1 MRIII
6 IVFVAMLTTTA
17 MAQNWDVIR
26 NSGNYYYGEGSGETE
41 EEAGKSALENL
52 LQMVAVHVSSDF
64 EGIYAGTNTNGTLS
78 HEESVRQC
86 VRTYAQSS
94 LTGVETWKVSDA
106 PKSIVRKWILRTE
119 LERMYEY
126 RKQRI
131 ESMMKMADKSLERGM
146 VDMALQHYYWAYSL
160 VRSLQHPTQMVDS
173 EGRILMDYL
182 NVKLRGILKEIEVK
196 VAKVDGDYVDLLFTY
211 QGKPVSV
218 YFTYNDGRSDGI
230 EGHAT
235 DGMGSIE
242 MAPGYAK
249 TGIYHIDIEFEYK
262 DLARG
267 DAEMQSVLDVVGKA
281 NLGGN
286 LTVKSPT
293 EVSAQEKKQVEAK
306 VKEAGIHLSPS
317 KTQKPEDSTDINAS
331 LDKVINA
338 IKARNYGA
346 VSNLF
351 TEEGLDVYQK
361 LINRGTA
368 RIIGIPNI
376 VLYKGLKGQTVARG
390 MQMSFSFAGGKK
402 KTFVED
408 VIFTFTPEGK
418 ICNVSFGLGQVA
430 ENDILGKENQWS
442 NETREMI
449 ISFMENY
456 KTAFALKR
464 LDYIRSI
471 FDDNATII
479 VGNVAKKTTRPG
491 IPENEMS
498 ITGQEIIRYKQYT
511 KSQYIQNL
519 GRTFAQNE
527 FINIQFT
534 NNDVQWL
541 ENEEGEKFSIQIGQ
555 EYCSSRYAD
564 KGYLFLLVDMT
575 NHDEPL
581 IKIRTWQP
589 KPDPKLGLYG
599 PGHFYK

>member
-1 MRIII
+1 MMRKII

-26 NSGNYYYGEGSGETE
+26 NSGDYYYGEGSGETE

-249 TGIYHIDIEFEYK
+249 TGI
-262 DLARG
+262 
-267 DAEMQSVLDVVGKA
+267 
-281 NLGGN
+281 
-286 LTVKSPT
+286 T
-293 EVSAQEKKQVEAK
+293 
-306 VKEAGIHLSPS
+306 
-317 KTQKPEDSTDINAS
+317 
-331 LDKVINA
+331 
-338 IKARNYGA
+338 
-346 VSNLF
+346 
-351 TEEGLDVYQK
+351 
-361 LINRGTA
+361 
-368 RIIGIPNI
+368 
-376 VLYKGLKGQTVARG
+376 
-390 MQMSFSFAGGKK
+390 
-402 KTFVED
+402 
-408 VIFTFTPEGK
+408 
-418 ICNVSFGLGQVA
+418 
-430 ENDILGKENQWS
+430 
-442 NETREMI
+442 
-449 ISFMENY
+449 
-456 KTAFALKR
+456 
-464 LDYIRSI
+464 
-471 FDDNATII
+471 
-479 VGNVAKKTTRPG
+479 
-491 IPENEMS
+491 
-498 ITGQEIIRYKQYT
+498 
-511 KSQYIQNL
+511 
-519 GRTFAQNE
+519 
-527 FINIQFT
+527 
-534 NNDVQWL
+534 
-541 ENEEGEKFSIQIGQ
+541 
-555 EYCSSRYAD
+555 
-564 KGYLFLLVDMT
+564 
-575 NHDEPL
+575 
-581 IKIRTWQP
+581 
-589 KPDPKLGLYG
+589 
-599 PGHFYK
+599 